1 MEQKGKTGI
10 RKEMLIQSFRPLILG
25 SHAPV
30 LSQSPHFSITKAID
44 TFVVG
49 CYYFVFIAGSFQHP
63 LERDLKLLVLL
74 RASEG
79 IYCDRLEEINVHP
92 GSIGMKH
99 EFTFS

>member
-1 MEQKGKTGI
+1 MWI
-10 RKEMLIQSFRPLILG
+10 
-25 SHAPV
+25 HAPQFPP
-30 LSQSPHFSITKAID
+30 SFSITKAID
-44 TFVVG
+44 TSVMG
-49 CYYFVFIAGSFQHP
+49 CCCFVFIAGSFQHP

-79 IYCDRLEEINVHP
+79 IYCDRLEGINTPP